1 MKNFKK
7 FLLASCYGLGTFGI
21 EIGTQM
27 KCNDYIDNDYDDDS
41 KLERICHF
49 VGIMTEHTVLM
60 VAMFGALNKLARKV
74 FK

>member
-1 MKNFKK
+1 MEKFKK
-7 FLLASCYGLGTFGI
+7 FLLVSCYGLGTFGI
-21 EIGTQM
+21 QIGTQM

-60 VAMFGALNKLARKV
+60 VAMFSALNKLASKMI
-74 FK
+74 K

>member
-1 MKNFKK
+1 MEKFKK
-7 FLLASCYGLGTFGI
+7 FLLVSCYGLGTFGI

-27 KCNDYIDNDYDDDS
+27 KCDDQIDNDYDDDS
-41 KLERICHF
+41 KLKRICHF

-60 VAMFGALNKLARKV
+60 VAMFGALNKLSKKV

>member
-21 EIGTQM
+21 QMGSQM
-27 KCNDYIDNDYDDDS
+27 KINDYFDNNYDDDS
-41 KLERICHF
+41 KTERFCHL
-49 VGIMTEHTVLM
+49 VGIITEETILY